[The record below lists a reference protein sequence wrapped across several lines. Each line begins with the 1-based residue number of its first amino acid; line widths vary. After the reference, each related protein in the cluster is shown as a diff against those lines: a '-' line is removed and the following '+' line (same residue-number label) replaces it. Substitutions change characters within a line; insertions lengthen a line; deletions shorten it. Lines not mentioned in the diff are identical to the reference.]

1 MPFFF
6 FPFLIVEDKKA
17 EPMGAGGARHTAV
30 RYVAVNLPYYSGR
43 ACSHPGVVASSKR
56 RRVEVLLPGGRVQF
70 HVNPAST
77 RPQSS
82 TSLRK
87 HRGRGDF
94 SGSPSR
100 SHGRESE
107 LRRQSELRRNF
118 VELQ

>member
-1 MPFFF
+1 M
-6 FPFLIVEDKKA
+6 
-17 EPMGAGGARHTAV
+17 
-30 RYVAVNLPYYSGR
+30 NLPYYSGR

-56 RRVEVLLPGGRVQF
+56 LRAEVALPGGRLQF

-100 SHGRESE
+100 SHGRNYDVNLSYDVI
-107 LRRQSELRRNF
+107 S
-118 VELQ
+118 

>member
-1 MPFFF
+1 M
-6 FPFLIVEDKKA
+6 
-17 EPMGAGGARHTAV
+17 
-30 RYVAVNLPYYSGR
+30 
-43 ACSHPGVVASSKR
+43 
-56 RRVEVLLPGGRVQF
+56 QF

-107 LRRQSELRRNF
+107 LRRNF
-118 VELQ
+118 VKLRVKMNYDEKRNSGPRI

>member
-1 MPFFF
+1 
-6 FPFLIVEDKKA
+6 
-17 EPMGAGGARHTAV
+17 
-30 RYVAVNLPYYSGR
+30 
-43 ACSHPGVVASSKR
+43 
-56 RRVEVLLPGGRVQF
+56 VQF

-118 VELQ
+118 VKLRL